1 MNTAAIIQILSSD
14 HPDKHGQ
21 KGNYKML
28 CSIVFCFSMCVY
40 ILLCPI
46 DQSTE
51 GKVLLLEVSTV
62 PTPRVKADGWPFLAT
77 AFEPFVTVFTCVRAV
92 CSQSAMCLRAVILLN
107 IK

>member
-1 MNTAAIIQILSSD
+1 MAKRGIITCCVLLYS
-14 HPDKHGQ
+14 
-21 KGNYKML
+21 
-28 CSIVFCFSMCVY
+28 VFLCVY

-62 PTPRVKADGWPFLAT
+62 PTPRVKADGWPFLAA
-77 AFEPFVTVFTCVRAV
+77 AFEPFVTVFTCVHAV